1 MVSVGCGIAPMLSM
15 IENRSSQNGES
26 LLIFGSTSKKVHQFN
41 FEKIENEKK
50 SGCLTDVLYA
60 WSNDEIIGN
69 DILDTGSEI
78 DIEKDHET
86 KIKEVILENKK
97 LIWKYWFND
106 KTSLYY
112 CGTPGHLPDE
122 IKELLLKITIEE
134 GGLSIEEA
142 MAINN
147 RHQIFIE
154 AF

>member
-1 MVSVGCGIAPMLSM
+1 MVSVRCEIAPMLSM
-15 IENRSSQNGES
+15 IENRSSQHGES
-26 LLIFGSTSKKVHQFN
+26 LLVFGSTSKIVHKN
-41 FEKIENEKK
+41 IVDKIEKEKNN
-50 SGCLTDVLYA
+50 GCVTDVLYA
-60 WSNDEIIGN
+60 QSNDEIIGN
-69 DILDTGSEI
+69 DILDSGSEI
-78 DIEKDHET
+78 DIEKET
-86 KIKEVILENKK
+86 ENKIKKVILENKK

-112 CGTPGHLPDE
+112 CGIPGCLPDE